1 MQPGNLIRSL
11 FLMAAGDKKKKET
24 TWEKIQKWIKKNER
38 TVEILGGVLLA
49 VVIAL
54 VAYHYYEKSR
64 GGAGLKAIFAKK
76 TTVAVPAGAL
86 TPTL

>member
-1 MQPGNLIRSL
+1 
-11 FLMAAGDKKKKET
+11 MATGKNGRNGKKKET
-24 TWEKIQKWIKKNER
+24 MWDKLKKWVEKNKR
-38 TVEILGGVLLA
+38 RVEMIGGVLLA

-64 GGAGLKAIFAKK
+64 GGAGIKALFAKK

-86 TPTL
+86 TPTI